1 MTGDKSTG
9 DKAAAD
15 PATLIRQVRVLER
28 KLARSEESR
37 VRLEEA
43 KDRFDTLHRNLFRE
57 LDEQKALVDEKNN
70 MLESLSSKLS
80 KYLAPQVYQ
89 SIFSG
94 RQDVS
99 LETKRKTIAHTRLN
113 CSRSRRTSS
122 WPMAARAWQRCYKQP
137 VPCRSCS

>member
-1 MTGDKSTG
+1 MTDDRSTG
-9 DKAAAD
+9 DKRASD

-43 KDRFDTLHRNLFRE
+43 KDRFDALHRNLFRE
-57 LDEQKALVDEKNN
+57 LDEQKALVDQKNK
-70 MLESLSSKLS
+70 MLESLSLKLS
-80 KYLAPQVYQ
+80 KYLAPRIYQ

-99 LETKRKTIAHTRLN
+99 LTTKRKKLTVFSVISRILPRLP
-113 CSRSRRTSS
+113 RISRRKILPAS
-122 WPMAARAWQRCYKQP
+122 
-137 VPCRSCS
+137 

>member
-80 KYLAPQVYQ
+80 KYLAPQIYQ
-89 SIFSG
+89 SIFPVV
-94 RQDVS
+94 RM
-99 LETKRKTIAHTRLN
+99 
-113 CSRSRRTSS
+113 SRSKPSVKSSPCSSVISRISPRLPRISRRRIL
-122 WPMAARAWQRCYKQP
+122 RA
-137 VPCRSCS
+137 S